1 MRRALPILLSAGMLL
16 ALPILALHAQNRV
29 GPDSAT
35 RLTRFG
41 RDMAYG
47 AAEGLGYAALDQWN
61 NDPPQWGSGW
71 TGYQKRAAS
80 NIGEFVIQESVTEG
94 LAAVMNRPLDYTPCG
109 CTNTLDRV
117 GWAIHGAFTDELANG
132 QRPLAVPRIV
142 GAFVGSFAQAGWR
155 PSNGNDR
162 MRVALV
168 NGATSLA
175 FGAVINLYHE
185 FSHSPHAR
193 PGARRPR
200 R

>member
-1 MRRALPILLSAGMLL
+1 MKLL
-16 ALPILALHAQNRV
+16 AAAALVAWPALAARAQSRV

-35 RLTRFG
+35 RLMRFG

-47 AAEGLGYAALDQWN
+47 AAEGFGFAALDQWN
-61 NDPPQWGSGW
+61 NDPPQWGTGW

-80 NIGEFVIQESVTEG
+80 NVGEFLIQESVTEG

-109 CTNTLDRV
+109 CANTMERV
-117 GWAIHGAFTDELANG
+117 GWALHGAFTDELANG
-132 QRPLAVPRIV
+132 KRPLAIPRIV
-142 GAFVGSFAQAGWR
+142 GAYAGSFAQAGWR

-168 NGATSLA
+168 NGTTSLA

-185 FSHSPHAR
+185 FSHSPSYRRGGRRHR
-193 PGARRPR
+193 P
-200 R
+200 